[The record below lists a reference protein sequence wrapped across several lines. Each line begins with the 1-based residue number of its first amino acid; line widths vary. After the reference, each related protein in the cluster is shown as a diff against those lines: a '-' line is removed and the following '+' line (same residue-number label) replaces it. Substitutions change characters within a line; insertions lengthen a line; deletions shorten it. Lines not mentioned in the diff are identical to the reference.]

1 MNILAAEREAACKSD
16 DAKELAVA
24 FVASATTETDV
35 GDHACTRYVLLLCGE
50 SQAGAWHVCFHAF
63 SWMCMLPTCNECLNV
78 AVAQDQ

>member
-35 GDHACTRYVLLLCGE
+35 GDHACTRYVLYFAVKVKRVV
-50 SQAGAWHVCFHAF
+50 QARMFSCVLVDVHAAD
-63 SWMCMLPTCNECLNV
+63 M
-78 AVAQDQ
+78 Q